1 MASKKNQ
8 ESLEFMEMKFQSLK
22 TSYFQAAQESSR
34 NAIMYPR
41 VERGKQVLMP
51 EYNAFSDPHLQNYYR
66 KKFAGP
72 PAIEP
77 CKKSTLR
84 VRFPPV
90 FLKKVLK
97 RDSLCSVYFLKIYWN
112 IARVF
117 TQCLL
122 YFVCIQ
128 S

>member
-1 MASKKNQ
+1 
-8 ESLEFMEMKFQSLK
+8 
-22 TSYFQAAQESSR
+22 
-34 NAIMYPR
+34 MYPR

-84 VRFPPV
+84 VRNILV
-90 FLKKVLK
+90 Q
-97 RDSLCSVYFLKIYWN
+97 RDTRLDVTLP
-112 IARVF
+112 
-117 TQCLL
+117 
-122 YFVCIQ
+122 IQ
-128 S
+128 YP